1 MRLVS
6 WNVNGLRA
14 CINKGFLDFFNE
26 MDADIFAIQEIKLQ
40 EGQIDLA
47 IPGYNYYINSAL
59 KKGYSGTLIYTK
71 NKPINVNYGLI
82 DGKYNDE
89 GRVITLEFENF
100 YFITIY
106 SPNSQ
111 NLLKRLDYRLEFEK
125 DLKAYLKTL
134 NKEVIICGDL
144 NVAHEEIDI
153 KNPNSNVKN
162 AGFTIE
168 ERTAFSRLLED
179 GYIDTFRYLH
189 QDLVKYSWW
198 SYKLQAREKGIGW
211 RIDYFLVSDKLKDLI
226 EVADIKDEIL
236 GSDHA
241 PIILELKEV

>member
-153 KNPNSNVKN
+153 KNPKSNVKN
-162 AGFTIE
+162 AGFTSE

>member
-153 KNPNSNVKN
+153 KNPKSNVKN

-198 SYKLQAREKGIGW
+198 SYKLQARETGIGW

>member
-47 IPGYNYYINSAL
+47 IPVYNYYINSAL

-153 KNPNSNVKN
+153 KNPKSNVKN